1 MKKKYYGKMDEETVR
16 ELAKVSKKM
25 FSGKDGKKRF
35 LIALVLII
43 CALSAMLIFSEDARN
58 YVFSNAEFV
67 SKQSVDGVLE
77 VHFIDVGQGDS
88 ELIIADDGSTML
100 IDAGPNSSEESL
112 LRYLKT
118 NNIEKLDVVVFTHP
132 HEDHIGGGDYILNNI
147 PADKVIMPDITTN
160 TATFE
165 RLVKAVDKCGADV
178 QIAQSG
184 DTFNFG
190 SATVKIL
197 APNSEKYDSLNDYSV
212 VLHLTFGET
221 SFMFTGDAEKKS
233 EYEILAKYPESELKS
248 DVLKLGHHGSSTSNS
263 DAFLA
268 AVDPTV
274 AVAECGVDNDYGHPH
289 REIVKALE
297 KLNIKFFRTD
307 KDGSVIILSDGKN
320 IVSSK

>member
-1 MKKKYYGKMDEETVR
+1 MNIKLTKKQKKIYIIVSAVFAVLCLLVELLGHIPGIPFNGWVDIFNATGSPQHYVTPEGK
-16 ELAKVSKKM
+16 
-25 FSGKDGKKRF
+25 
-35 LIALVLII
+35 
-43 CALSAMLIFSEDARN
+43 
-58 YVFSNAEFV
+58 
-67 SKQSVDGVLE
+67 LE

-100 IDAGPNSSEESL
+100 IDAGPNSSEASL

-147 PADKVIMPDITTN
+147 PADKVIMPDATAN

-165 RLVKAVDKCGADV
+165 RLLDAIDKAGADV

-184 DTFNFG
+184 DTFTLG

-197 APNSEKYDSLNDYSV
+197 APNSEKYDSMNDYSV
-212 VLHLTFGET
+212 VMHLTFGET

-233 EYEILAKYPESELKS
+233 EYEILAKYPESVLKS

-289 REIVKALE
+289 REVVRALE
-297 KLNIKFFRTD
+297 KLNIKLFRTD
-307 KDGSVIILSDGKN
+307 KDGTVYYFGDGHN
-320 IVSSK
+320 MTLESSK